1 MHAAWEVY
9 TVQKDKDDF
18 IDSLARIVRD
28 LDFDEDGV
36 IPELKPSTA
45 AAGPSSEA
53 NKKNAAT
60 STQTAAP
67 SNTKPAAPAPST
79 AKPAAAA
86 PAPSVAKASTAASTK
101 KGESPSMESSSSSSQ
116 QEGRMQN

>member
-45 AAGPSSEA
+45 AASAPSSEA
-53 NKKNAAT
+53 TKKNVAT
-60 STQTAAP
+60 STQAAAP
-67 SNTKPAAPAPST
+67 TKTAAPAPST
-79 AKPAAAA
+79 AKPAATAA
-86 PAPSVAKASTAASTK
+86 PAPSVPKANTAASTK
-101 KGESPSMESSSSSSQ
+101 KGESPSKESSGPSSQ
-116 QEGRMQN
+116 QEGRKQN